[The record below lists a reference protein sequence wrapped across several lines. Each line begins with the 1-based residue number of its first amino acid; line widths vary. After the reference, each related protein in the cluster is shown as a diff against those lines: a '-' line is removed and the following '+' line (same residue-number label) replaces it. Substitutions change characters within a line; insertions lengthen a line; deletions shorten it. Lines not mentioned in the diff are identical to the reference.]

1 MESFIMKYNIE
12 LAVFDLAGTLVED
25 NNGVRDCLYKAAV
38 DYGLNVT
45 KDEISNHM
53 GTNKIHLYQFL
64 IARTKGNFID
74 FKNFEVDIDNSTQDE
89 AVKLYDRYTEYMI
102 AYYQENC
109 REIEGATE
117 TLKWCKENG
126 IKVATGTGF
135 HKEINS
141 VIMESL
147 GWVKDGL
154 IDYAVDLDMVPEG
167 KGRPAPFMIFKAM
180 EYLNVQ
186 NVRNVIKIGDTPAD
200 MLEGFNAGC
209 KAVIGV
215 TQGSTPIEV
224 WGKYYHTHVLDTVK
238 ELPALIESGK
248 IV

>member
-1 MESFIMKYNIE
+1 MKNDIK

-25 NNGVRDCLYKAAV
+25 DNAVRDCLHKAAV
-38 DYGLNVT
+38 EYGLNVT
-45 KDEISNHM
+45 PDEISTHM
-53 GTNKIHLYQFL
+53 GTNKIHLYQYL
-64 IARTKGNFID
+64 IARTKGNRID
-74 FKNFEVDIDNSTQDE
+74 FKNFEIDIDNSSFED
-89 AVKLYDRYTEYMI
+89 AVKLYERYTEYMI
-102 AYYQENC
+102 AFYQENC

-117 TLKWCKENG
+117 TLKWCQENG

-186 NVRNVIKIGDTPAD
+186 NVRQVIKLGDTPAD
-200 MLEGFNAGC
+200 MLEGYNAGC

-215 TQGSTPIEV
+215 MQGSTPIEV

-238 ELPALIESGK
+238 ELPELILSGK

>member
-1 MESFIMKYNIE
+1 MKYNIE

-89 AVKLYDRYTEYMI
+89 AVKLYERYTEYMI

-200 MLEGFNAGC
+200 MLEGYNAGC

>member
-1 MESFIMKYNIE
+1 MKYNIE

-89 AVKLYDRYTEYMI
+89 AVKLYERYTEYMI

-147 GWVKDGL
+147 GWVKNGL

-224 WGKYYHTHVLDTVK
+224 WGKYYHTHVLETVK

>member
-1 MESFIMKYNIE
+1 MKYNIE

-89 AVKLYDRYTEYMI
+89 AVQLYDRYTEYMI

-200 MLEGFNAGC
+200 MLEGYNAGC

>member
-1 MESFIMKYNIE
+1 MKCNIE

-89 AVKLYDRYTEYMI
+89 AVKLYERYTEYMI

-200 MLEGFNAGC
+200 MLEGYNAGC

>member
-1 MESFIMKYNIE
+1 MKYNIE

-238 ELPALIESGK
+238 ELPVLIESGK

>member
-1 MESFIMKYNIE
+1 MKYNIE

-89 AVKLYDRYTEYMI
+89 AVKLYERYTEYMI

-147 GWVKDGL
+147 GWVKNGL

>member
-1 MESFIMKYNIE
+1 MKYNME

-200 MLEGFNAGC
+200 MLEGYNAGC